1 MKVIY
6 FKTLPS
12 TSQKAKE
19 IAKEKPEPWL
29 VIVAEE
35 QTAGYGR
42 KQAIWYSPLGGLYFS
57 VVLPKSKIEDLQTL
71 TILAAFVIAKV
82 IKDYY
87 PASLYSQ
94 PIQPKKD
101 NLSFEPVIKLPN
113 DIYLNNKKVCG
124 ILTENVI
131 GKDIRFSVIGIGLNT
146 NIKEFPKELQET
158 ATSLKIELG
167 KTVNNSELLQKIVR
181 GLKEQL
187 KTISE

>member
-94 PIQPKKD
+94 PTQPKKD